1 MKWTL
6 SCLIIIMEYCKCG
19 IDVMEITPVQEYV
32 LHMRND
38 QMSGSKPGN
47 TEKAFSR

>member
-1 MKWTL
+1 MFDYHNGIL
-6 SCLIIIMEYCKCG
+6 YRCG